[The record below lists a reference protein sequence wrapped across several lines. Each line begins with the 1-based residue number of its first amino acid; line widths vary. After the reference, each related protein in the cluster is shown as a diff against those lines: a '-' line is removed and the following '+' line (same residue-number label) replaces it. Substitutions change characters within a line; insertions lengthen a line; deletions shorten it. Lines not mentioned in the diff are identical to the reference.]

1 MASVSVN
8 RTDPLRNFKFRVSI
22 IPNFTSVGSDGKTT
36 TTTGPFGNKSSL
48 NLGFAVVSGLS
59 VQNQM
64 IPYREG
70 GMNTHPHKMVGQSD
84 YPPVTFS
91 RGVFSAQE
99 DLWAWQQL
107 IHQWNQGSSVG
118 SQSGSDYRCTI
129 VVGVYD
135 HPATAK
141 AVYSDD
147 ASNPDSPLTGST
159 TLKFKYT
166 LQNCWPGGY
175 ALGDLNASESS
186 IMVQQL
192 TVHHEGFYLNFAPDA
207 GKGLDADNY

>member
-1 MASVSVN
+1 MPSTVAVN

-22 IPNFTSVGSDGKTT
+22 IPNTTGTASDGKTT
-36 TTTGPFGNKSSL
+36 TASTNIFGAKQSV

-91 RGVFSAQE
+91 RGVFSGQD
-99 DLWAWQQL
+99 DLWRWQQL
-107 IHQWNQGSSVG
+107 MHQWNQGNPDVG
-118 SQSGSDYRCTI
+118 SVTGTDYRCTI

-135 HPATAK
+135 HPTTKNAT
-141 AVYSDD
+141 YTDD
-147 ASNPDSPLTGST
+147 ASNPDKSYPG

-166 LQNCWPGGY
+166 LQNCWPGGFS
-175 ALGDLNASESS
+175 LGDLNASESS

-192 TVHHEGFYLNFAPDA
+192 TVHHEGFYLNYSPAAFE
-207 GKGLDADNY
+207 ADN